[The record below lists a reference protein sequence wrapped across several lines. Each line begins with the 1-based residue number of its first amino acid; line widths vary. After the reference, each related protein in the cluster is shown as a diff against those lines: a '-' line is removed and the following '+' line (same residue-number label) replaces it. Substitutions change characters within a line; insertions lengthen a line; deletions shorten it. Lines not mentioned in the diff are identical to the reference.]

1 MICPVCRNEDTKVL
15 DTRTSGDGIRRR
27 RQCLACNHRFTT
39 HERIELKLP
48 LVVKRDGRREPFDRD
63 KVLRGL
69 QTACRKRPI
78 SAVIL
83 DDTADRV
90 EQALVVSG
98 LPEITSA
105 EVGQLVLDE
114 LRTLDLVS
122 YLRFASVYLD
132 FKSPAEF
139 LALLRPLVEPEPED
153 LVTEEAGELA

>member
-1 MICPVCRNEDTKVL
+1 MICPVCRHEDTKVL

-63 KVLRGL
+63 KVVRGL

-78 SAVIL
+78 SAL
-83 DDTADRV
+83 ALEEAADRV
-90 EQALVVSG
+90 EQALVATS
-98 LPEITSA
+98 LPEVGSA
-105 EVGQLVLDE
+105 ELGRMVLEE
-114 LRTLDLVS
+114 LQRLDLVG
-122 YLRFASVYLD
+122 YVRFASVYLD

-139 LALLRPLVEPEPED
+139 LALLRPFLDAAP
-153 LVTEEAGELA
+153 AGEE

>member
-48 LVVKRDGRREPFDRD
+48 LVVKRDGQREPFDRD
-63 KVLRGL
+63 KVVRGL

-78 SAVIL
+78 SAVTL
-83 DDTADRV
+83 EETADRV
-90 EQALVVSG
+90 EVALVAGG

-114 LRTLDLVS
+114 LRTLDLVG
-122 YLRFASVYLD
+122 YIRFASVYQD
-132 FKSPAEF
+132 FQSPAEF
-139 LALLRPLVEPEPED
+139 LALLRPLLEPAPED
-153 LVTEEAGELA
+153 LATEEAGEEA